1 MACGE
6 AYSGNQKSTAALLE
20 KMKEEVNL
28 GWRKKQKNPAS
39 INC

>member
-1 MACGE
+1 MAYGE